1 MIKEILLSVIALIIG
16 IVIGAMSGIYVTFKA
31 MVDRLARYRELSEKH
46 LNIMEIFKE
55 WFIFLD
61 SGKTMEKYFHHHNY
75 KTIAVYGVGFL
86 GECLVR
92 QLIKTDVRILYIIDQ
107 KADNTCLGIPIR
119 KLAEPLDKV
128 DAIVVTP
135 VYYFYSIKKQLSEKT
150 DADIISIEEIFNEE

>member
-1 MIKEILLSVIALIIG
+1 MNKKTLINTITLIIG
-16 IVIGAMSGIYVTFKA
+16 GVIGVMIGIYVTFKE
-31 MVDRLARYRELSEKH
+31 MVDLLARYRELSEKH
-46 LNIMEIFKE
+46 LNIMEIFKK

-61 SGKTMEKYFHHHNY
+61 SGKTMEEYFRNHNY

-107 KADNTCLGIPIR
+107 KADNTLLDIPIK
-119 KLAEPLDKV
+119 KLDGPLDEV

-135 VYYFYSIKKQLSEKT
+135 VYYFYSIKKQISEKT
-150 DADIISIEEIFNEE
+150 DAEIVSIEEIFSE